1 MVSKLEYS
9 ARLTGQSFLMYEFK
23 IIAKLRKEG
32 FSDIEIREKVLEEN
46 LFQYKVKSSINRRL
60 TPLIHRI
67 NIIDDTLIDMLLED
81 PLGEGLIVNLY
92 AIMKNDRLVF
102 EFMNEVVRERIT
114 TNDLYLEK
122 KDINVFITGKK
133 EQSEIVSKWSDETI
147 AKIKQVIFRILSES
161 GLLVDKK
168 TGKLSRLII
177 RQEFKDY
184 LVNIGDGDYLEAM
197 EIGRAH
203 V

>member
-1 MVSKLEYS
+1 
-9 ARLTGQSFLMYEFK
+9 
-23 IIAKLRKEG
+23 
-32 FSDIEIREKVLEEN
+32 
-46 LFQYKVKSSINRRL
+46 
-60 TPLIHRI
+60 
-67 NIIDDTLIDMLLED
+67 MLLED

-197 EIGRAH
+197 GEDIR
-203 V
+203 

>member
-1 MVSKLEYS
+1 LVSELEYS

-32 FSDIEIREKVLEEN
+32 FSDSDIRKKVLAEN
-46 LFQYKVKSSINRRL
+46 LFQYKVKSSISRRL
-60 TPLIHRI
+60 TPLINRI
-67 NIIDDTLIDMLLED
+67 NALEDTLIDMLLDD

-102 EFMNEVVRERIT
+102 EFMNEVVRERIMN
-114 TNDLYLEK
+114 NDLYLEK

-133 EQSEIVSKWSDETI
+133 EQSEIVGKWSDGTI

-161 GLLVDKK
+161 GLLEDIK

-177 RQEFKDY
+177 RPELKDY
-184 LVNIGDGDYLEAM
+184 LIKMGDREYLQAM
-197 EIGRAH
+197 GEHIK
-203 V
+203 